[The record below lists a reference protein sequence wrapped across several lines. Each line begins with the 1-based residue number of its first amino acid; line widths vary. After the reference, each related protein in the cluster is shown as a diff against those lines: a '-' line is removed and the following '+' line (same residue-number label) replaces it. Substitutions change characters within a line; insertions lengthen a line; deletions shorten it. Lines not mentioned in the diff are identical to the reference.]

1 MKLPDIFL
9 SRPIAHRGLHDRQD
23 GRPENSRAAMRAA
36 VEQSYGIELDIQ
48 PSSDGVPMVFH
59 DPTLAR
65 LTGEEGHVRDR
76 TADELGRLPLLG
88 GPETIPTLQQVLDL
102 IAGRVPLLIEIKDQ
116 DGRMGPDVGPLEQA
130 VAGVLRGYEGPV
142 ALMSFNPHSMAS
154 MAQHAPGLPRGLTT
168 DAYRPENWRHLTP
181 ELCDHLREIPDYD
194 RVGARFISHQYRDLT
209 RPRVRELKAQGA
221 ALLCWTITSP
231 EAEQEAR
238 AVAENITFE
247 GYLA

>member
-1 MKLPDIFL
+1 MKFPDIFL

-23 GRPENSRAAMRAA
+23 GRPENSRAAMQAA
-36 VEQSYGIELDIQ
+36 VEQGYGIELDIQ
-48 PSSDGVPMVFH
+48 SSSDEVPMVFH

-65 LTGEEGHVRDR
+65 LTGEEGRIRDR
-76 TADELGRLPLLG
+76 RADELGFLPLLG
-88 GPETIPTLQQVLDL
+88 GPETIPTLRQVLDL
-102 IAGRVPLLIEIKDQ
+102 VGGRVPLLIEIKDQ
-116 DGRMGPDVGPLEQA
+116 DGRMGPNVGPLEQA

-142 ALMSFNPHSMAS
+142 ALMSFNPHSMAA
-154 MAQHAPGLPRGLTT
+154 MAEHAPGLPRGLTT
-168 DAYRPENWRHLTP
+168 DAYRPENWRNLTP
-181 ELCDHLREIPDYD
+181 EICDRMREIPDYD
-194 RVGARFISHQYRDLT
+194 RVGACFISHQFKDLS

-231 EAEQEAR
+231 EAEREGR